1 MKKFLIT
8 LFSVLVFAGTL
19 IPAEAYQVY
28 YNPLDGQWY
37 YYYDGTWWPV
47 QAPNTP
53 GDTPQPPVTTGIHG
67 YYWYPG
73 HYGPTRCMVSRCLA
87 GLLISRI
94 LAVNGYLGVVQDSSF
109 AP

>member
-1 MKKFLIT
+1 MKKFLVT
-8 LFSVLVFAGTL
+8 LFSVLVFVGTL
-19 IPAEAYQVY
+19 IPTEAQAYRAYQAY

-37 YYYDGTWWPV
+37 YYYDGKWWPV

-73 HYGPTRCMVSRCLA
+73 HYGPTGVWYPGVWLA
-87 GLLISRI
+87 
-94 LAVNGYLGVVQDSSF
+94 Y
-109 AP
+109 

>member
-1 MKKFLIT
+1 MDGHRFEGSVFPQEAQIRSYMRCMKKFLIT

-19 IPAEAYQVY
+19 IPAEAEAC
-28 YNPLDGQWY
+28 YNPQDGQWY
-37 YYYDGTWWPV
+37 YYYNGTWWLV

-73 HYGPTRCMVSRCLA
+73 HYGPTGVWYPGVWLA
-87 GLLISRI
+87 
-94 LAVNGYLGVVQDSSF
+94 Y
-109 AP
+109 

>member
-1 MKKFLIT
+1 MRKKHSSKPQEAQIRSYTRYMKKFLIT
-8 LFSVLVFAGTL
+8 LFSFLVFAGTL
-19 IPAEAYQVY
+19 IPAEAYPVY

-37 YYYDGTWWPV
+37 DYYDGRWWPV

-73 HYGPTRCMVSRCLA
+73 HYGPTGVWYPGVWLA
-87 GLLISRI
+87 
-94 LAVNGYLGVVQDSSF
+94 Y
-109 AP
+109 

>member
-1 MKKFLIT
+1 MRKKHSSKPQEAQIRSYTRYMKKFLIT
-8 LFSVLVFAGTL
+8 LFSFLVFAGTL

-28 YNPLDGQWY
+28 YNPLDGHWY

-53 GDTPQPPVTTGIHG
+53 ADTPQPPVTTGIHG

-73 HYGPTRCMVSRCLA
+73 HYGPTGVWYPGVWLA
-87 GLLISRI
+87 
-94 LAVNGYLGVVQDSSF
+94 Y
-109 AP
+109 